1 MKNKILDFLFQ
12 TLLLSIGSL
21 LCSISIN
28 GIVMPNK
35 FLAGGLTGISLIIYY
50 VTPFLSVGIIY
61 FLINIPVFFLGWRF
75 IGLRFVLYTFW
86 GMLIYSILLHFVHIK
101 IPITDKLLSVIIS
114 GGLTGIGVAIMLRS
128 RGSAGGSEIL
138 SVILFKL
145 FNISLGTGVIIINS
159 IVMFIS
165 LFLFPVEN
173 VMYTIIYIVIS
184 AKTTDMVFSGL
195 AKRQTV
201 FIISEYWES
210 ILKELTDK
218 LGIGVTVLEGK
229 GGYKWA
235 DKKILYSVIP
245 RNKVYPL
252 KKLIIEKD
260 SNAFIT
266 IIEANDVTNVKVGNQ
281 PGW

>member
-1 MKNKILDFLFQ
+1 
-12 TLLLSIGSL
+12 
-21 LCSISIN
+21 
-28 GIVMPNK
+28 
-35 FLAGGLTGISLIIYY
+35 
-50 VTPFLSVGIIY
+50 
-61 FLINIPVFFLGWRF
+61 
-75 IGLRFVLYTFW
+75 
-86 GMLIYSILLHFVHIK
+86 
-101 IPITDKLLSVIIS
+101 
-114 GGLTGIGVAIMLRS
+114 
-128 RGSAGGSEIL
+128 
-138 SVILFKL
+138 
-145 FNISLGTGVIIINS
+145 
-159 IVMFIS
+159 MFIS